1 MKLKEFKETSPY
13 DIPLGKLISII
24 SKSHIH
30 YLNHA
35 LKEYGINSTQL
46 GFLFEIH
53 EKNEINQME
62 IAKNCIINKGAVA
75 RSLKDLEDK
84 ELISREIDNSNRRQN
99 KVFLTEKGKDTL
111 FKIKKIIEKWD
122 EETHESLDLETKKIL
137 HKELKVIALK
147 AISINENMDKENLN
161 KESKN

>member
-46 GFLFEIH
+46 WFLFEIH
-53 EKNEINQME
+53 EKNKINQME